1 MKAGIHTFKILYI
14 KVKSLGLSYRK
25 YLPLSLVTSDYL
37 SVLPFTK
44 LFQRWLWS
52 LSNLVFLSLPLKQAV
67 PRSLI
72 SLPLNSVNN
81 FQWFSFYDLSGAF
94 HTFDLPFLL
103 GNLPLHCF
111 PMLPSCFPSGLSG
124 SHLLCPFVA
133 SSISWTPL
141 VSTAPHFPLRPS
153 SPMPPT
159 SLTLHWL
166 LEDVFPAYMILL
178 NLDRFIQQSIKQ
190 VCFDFPHITKLYII
204 APPPH
209 LLLMYALSQW
219 TASTFTQKAKPK
231 LY

>member
-94 HTFDLPFLL
+94 HTFDLLFLL

-111 PMLPSCFPSGLSG
+111 PDAAFLFSFRPLRQSLAMPLCSFLHLMDPSGLYCS
-124 SHLLCPFVA
+124 SFPTQTFLPYAAHLPSPPLIAGRCISSLYDFVEPR
-133 SSISWTPL
+133 SIY
-141 VSTAPHFPLRPS
+141 
-153 SPMPPT
+153 
-159 SLTLHWL
+159 
-166 LEDVFPAYMILL
+166 PAVY
-178 NLDRFIQQSIKQ
+178 
-190 VCFDFPHITKLYII
+190 
-204 APPPH
+204 
-209 LLLMYALSQW
+209 
-219 TASTFTQKAKPK
+219 
-231 LY
+231 

>member
-1 MKAGIHTFKILYI
+1 M
-14 KVKSLGLSYRK
+14 
-25 YLPLSLVTSDYL
+25 TSEYL

-72 SLPLNSVNN
+72 SLLLNPMNN
-81 FQWFSFYDLSGAF
+81 FQWFSFSDPSGAF
-94 HTFDLPFLL
+94 HTFDLLVLL

-111 PMLPSCFPSGLSG
+111 PDAAFLISFRPLRRSLAMPLCSFL
-124 SHLLCPFVA
+124 HLM
-133 SSISWTPL
+133 

-178 NLDRFIQQSIKQ
+178 NPDRFIQQSIKQ

-209 LLLMYALSQW
+209 LFLMYALPQW
-219 TASTFTQKAKPK
+219 MASTFTQKAKPK